1 MSQLP
6 ETILQFGAGRFL
18 RGFFDRFVHMA
29 NQEGQNV
36 GRIVIVQSTAGPRAE
51 LLSQQN
57 CIYHALYR
65 GVEDGEI
72 VDREMRIESVSR
84 ALIASQDWTE
94 VLKVAASPELKYI
107 VTNATEA
114 GYETDG
120 SDKVTDSP
128 PKSLPAKLTSVL
140 WARYQAG
147 GSPLVI
153 LPCELIENNADKVS
167 QLVLDQAK
175 SWNLP
180 ESFISWVVND
190 CWWLNNL
197 VDCIITDGPSDHPLA
212 STDKMLVQVEPY
224 ALLAIQK
231 PARGNPPLFTNPF
244 IHVVDDLAP
253 FFLRKVR
260 ILNAVHTCMVA
271 KFFGH
276 GFETVQEVMGNKSAN
291 RWCRDVVFE
300 EIVPALVARVDG
312 VAEFADMTFDR
323 FRNPFQKHLLKN
335 ITLNHD
341 AKLKVRIEPTV
352 AEFKAIFGRPPQR
365 LEEVFNTRLPEA

>member
-36 GRIVIVQSTAGPRAE
+36 GRIVIVQSTSGPRAE
-51 LLSQQN
+51 LLSNQN
-57 CIYHALYR
+57 CIYNALYR
-65 GVEDGEI
+65 GVEDGEV
-72 VDREMRIESVSR
+72 VDKEIRIESVSR
-84 ALIASQDWTE
+84 ALIASENWAE
-94 VLKVAASPELKYI
+94 VLKVAASPDLKYI

-120 SDKVTDSP
+120 TDKLDDAP
-128 PKSLPAKLTSVL
+128 PKSLPAKLTAVL
-140 WARYQAG
+140 WARFQSG
-147 GSPLVI
+147 GSPVVL
-153 LPCELIENNADKVS
+153 LPCELIENNADKVGA
-167 QLVLDQAK
+167 LVLAQANA
-175 SWNLP
+175 WNLP
-180 ESFISWVVND
+180 ADFISWVSD
-190 CWWLNNL
+190 QCWWLNNL
-197 VDCIITDGPSDHPLA
+197 VDCIITDGPADHPLA
-212 STDKMLVQVEPY
+212 ATDKMLVQVEPY
-224 ALLAIQK
+224 ALLAIQR
-231 PARGNPPLFTNPF
+231 PVRGNPPLFTNPF

-271 KFFGH
+271 QFYGH
-276 GFETVQEVMGNKSAN
+276 GFETVQQVMGDKSAN

-300 EIVPALVARVDG
+300 EIIPALVARVQG
-312 VAEFADMTFDR
+312 LAEFADMTFDR

-341 AKLKVRIEPTV
+341 AKLKVRIEPTI
-352 AEFKAIFGRPPQR
+352 EEYTSIYGRPPER
-365 LEEVFNTRLPEA
+365 LTKVLNTKLPQD

>member
-36 GRIVIVQSTAGPRAE
+36 GRIVIVQSTPGSRADI
-51 LLSQQN
+51 LASQN
-57 CIYHALYR
+57 GIYHALYR

-72 VDREMRIESVSR
+72 VDRPIRIESVSR
-84 ALIASQDWTE
+84 ALVASENWAE
-94 VLKVAASPELKYI
+94 ILKVATSPDLKYI

-120 SDKVTDSP
+120 TDKIDDAP
-128 PKSLPAKLTSVL
+128 PKSLPGKLAAVL

-147 GSPLVI
+147 GAPLVI
-153 LPCELIENNADKVS
+153 LPCELIERNADKVS
-167 QLVLDQAK
+167 ELVVAQAK
-175 SWNLP
+175 AWNCPPEFLSWITG
-180 ESFISWVVND
+180 S

-197 VDCIITDGPSDHPLA
+197 VDCIITDGPAEHPLA
-212 STDKMLVQVEPY
+212 QQDKMLIAVEPY
-224 ALLAIQK
+224 ALLAIER
-231 PARGNPPLFTNPF
+231 PARGEPPLFSNPF

-260 ILNAVHTCMVA
+260 ILNAVHSCMVA
-271 KFFGH
+271 KFYGK
-276 GFETVQEVMGNKSAN
+276 GFETVQEVMADKAAN

-300 EIVPALVARVDG
+300 EIVPALVPRVSG
-312 VAEFADMTFDR
+312 LAEFADMTFDR
-323 FRNPFQKHLLKN
+323 FRNPFQQHLLKN
-335 ITLNHD
+335 ITLNHE
-341 AKLKVRIEPTV
+341 AKLKVRIAPTV
-352 AEFKAIFGRPPQR
+352 EEYAAIFGKPPAR
-365 LEEVFNTRLPEA
+365 LTEVLNTRLPG

>member
-36 GRIVIVQSTAGPRAE
+36 GRIVIVQSTSGPRAE
-51 LLSQQN
+51 LLSNQN
-57 CIYHALYR
+57 CIYNALYR
-65 GVEDGEI
+65 GVEDGEV
-72 VDREMRIESVSR
+72 VDKSIRIESVSR
-84 ALIASQDWTE
+84 ALIASDSWSE
-94 VLKVAASPELKYI
+94 ILKIAASPDLKYI

-120 SDKVTDSP
+120 TDKITDTP
-128 PKSLPAKLTSVL
+128 PKSLPGKLAAVL

-147 GSPLVI
+147 GTPLI
-153 LPCELIENNADKVS
+153 LLPCELIENNADKVS
-167 QLVLDQAK
+167 RLVVDQANA
-175 SWNLP
+175 WNLP
-180 ESFISWVVND
+180 PDFISWMTEQ

-197 VDCIITDGPSDHPLA
+197 VDCIITDGPADHPLA
-212 STDKMLVQVEPY
+212 AHDKMLIQVEPY
-224 ALLAIQK
+224 ALLAIQR
-231 PARGNPPLFTNPF
+231 PSRGNPPLFTNPF

-271 KFFGH
+271 KFYGH
-276 GFETVQEVMGNKSAN
+276 GLETVQEVMGNKAAN

-300 EIVPALVARVDG
+300 EIVPALVARVEG

-341 AKLKVRIEPTV
+341 AKLKVRIEPTI
-352 AEFKAIFGRPPQR
+352 AEFKAIYGREPQR
-365 LEEVFNTRLPEA
+365 LVEVINTKLPQE